1 MMDDLDRALNGLRG
15 LPLPE
20 RLGTLEANVMG
31 RIVAER
37 EARALT
43 AAPVLG
49 VAAVVALGLGMA
61 GAVLPGSPA
70 QAAPVGA
77 FGNGS
82 SLAPSTL
89 LANVG

>member
-1 MMDDLDRALNGLRG
+1 MMDDLDRTLDGLRG
-15 LPLPE
+15 LPLPAG
-20 RLGTLEANVMG
+20 LQTLEANVMG

-49 VAAVVALGLGMA
+49 VAAAVALGLGMA

-70 QAAPVGA
+70 HATPVGA
-77 FGNGS
+77 FGYGAD
-82 SLAPSTL
+82 LAPSTL